1 MGKASKQAILAAFER
16 LVARYG
22 LDKVSMKD
30 LAKEA
35 GISVGAI
42 YLHFANKDAL
52 IVAVEE
58 KWRSHVAIRNETI
71 IQSGLTPEEKLHDII
86 VEHVIAFSKIIR
98 ENQAAFELL
107 MGAMQLRYIGR
118 TVADTRREIFDLM
131 TESSAAALEEGRRL
145 GIFEVDDA
153 DQTAQLL
160 VDAFADYFSAPEVV
174 KKKHAE
180 VAKRAEGMF
189 ELLMRSIRKK

>member
-1 MGKASKQAILAAFER
+1 MTKTSKQAILAAFER

-22 LDKVSMKD
+22 LDKVTMKD
-30 LAKEA
+30 LAKEG

-71 IQSGLTPEEKLHDII
+71 IHSGLTPEEKLHDII

-107 MGAMQLRYIGR
+107 KGAMQLRYIGR
-118 TVADTRREIFDLM
+118 TVADTRRQIFDLM
-131 TESSAAALEEGRRL
+131 TDSSAAVLEEGRRQ
-145 GIFEVDDA
+145 GVFQVDDI

-160 VDAFADYFSAPEVV
+160 VDAFADYFSAPEIV

-180 VAKRAEGMF
+180 VVKRAEGMF